1 MHRGVVSQTHEK
13 MIFTGWIDF
22 ITKERSQKGQS

>member
-1 MHRGVVSQTHEK
+1 MTHMHHGVVSNTHEK

-22 ITKERSQKGQS
+22 VNPPKQ

>member
-1 MHRGVVSQTHEK
+1 MHHGVVSHTAEK

-22 ITKERSQKGQS
+22 ITPERSERKA